1 MDYLKKF
8 NLSDFDVVEI
18 ITSIDDMDINHL
30 YVNEEKVIETL
41 NYFDKLGIKNIKEL
55 IINKS
60 YLLYESIDDIKSK
73 IEVLD
78 VEDLVNQLNNEVE
91 NCELI

>member
-41 NYFDKLGIKNIKEL
+41 
-55 IINKS
+55 
-60 YLLYESIDDIKSK
+60 K
-73 IEVLD
+73 ILR
-78 VEDLVNQLNNEVE
+78 N
-91 NCELI
+91 

>member
-18 ITSIDDMDINHL
+18 ITSIDDMDITHL

-73 IEVLD
+73 IEALD

>member
-55 IINKS
+55 IINK
-60 YLLYESIDDIKSK
+60 IGRAH
-73 IEVLD
+73 V
-78 VEDLVNQLNNEVE
+78 
-91 NCELI
+91 

>member
-73 IEVLD
+73 IEALD